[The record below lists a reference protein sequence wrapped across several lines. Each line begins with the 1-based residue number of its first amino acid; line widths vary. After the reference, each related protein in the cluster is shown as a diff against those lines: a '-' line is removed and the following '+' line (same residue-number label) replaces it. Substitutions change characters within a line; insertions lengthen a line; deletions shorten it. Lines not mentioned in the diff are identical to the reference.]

1 MLGWKQNVDDKTW
14 TATFLEFLVKT
25 TFLPISIK
33 EEKIEFTIFS
43 LKTVVHLFVS
53 LSYFIIGYILILNFA
68 STGYYKMFAGA
79 GSYVLVSVVLMTM
92 SMLTGLF
99 IPILLSAGLTSLSPE
114 TILRNDLRFPKKA
127 YRIII
132 GL

>member
-1 MLGWKQNVDDKTW
+1 MDSHFFRIFGKDNFPPNKYQGGENCN
-14 TATFLEFLVKT
+14 
-25 TFLPISIK
+25 
-33 EEKIEFTIFS
+33 FTIFS

-53 LSYFIIGYILILNFA
+53 LNYFIIGYILILNFA
-68 STGYYKMFAGA
+68 STGYYIMFAGA
-79 GSYVLVSVVLMTM
+79 GLYELVSIVLMTM

>member
-1 MLGWKQNVDDKTW
+1 M
-14 TATFLEFLVKT
+14 LVKT

-68 STGYYKMFAGA
+68 STGFYKMLAGA
-79 GSYVLVSVVLMTM
+79 GSYVLVSIVLMTM